1 MSDWIID
8 RPIAV
13 HALLAVVF
21 ALLYLLSLGTM
32 ISLLF
37 SGLAGFFVGIVLAKA
52 FIALMAR

>member
-52 FIALMAR
+52 IIALMAR

>member
-8 RPIAV
+8 RPIVV

-52 FIALMAR
+52 IIALMAR